1 MEENRYLEKRIVALE
16 VKNSLL
22 RKKVTILKNA
32 LDSSNQSLKEMEIA
46 NDNLKHMLRL
56 AEDEVRRLRGEHS
69 DS

>member
-46 NDNLKHMLRL
+46 NNNLKHMLRL
-56 AEDEVRRLRGEHS
+56 AEDEVRRLRGEYS

>member
-46 NDNLKHMLRL
+46 NDNLKHLLRL
-56 AEDEVRRLRGEHS
+56 AEDEVRR
-69 DS
+69 